1 MTLIEI
7 REPRSDIT
15 QRQRWSHYFVFI
27 YALFAL
33 IIGINLRDAT
43 LYATVPYSNSEVGIR
58 AYYPER
64 WLIDSAGDYVFRVRD
79 IESVGFKTAIQV
91 NVQPVTLSTSA
102 RNLLDTLTLSR
113 MQTLSRYRVLSSQPY
128 TLPGEQEATAMG
140 YVYVAGEDDPFLE
153 SIPTVVE
160 GLDILTIR
168 RGQAIIITF
177 LSDSKSFDKNLPIFE
192 RFLNDLEF

>member
-7 REPRSDIT
+7 SEQRAEIT

-27 YALFAL
+27 YALIAVF
-33 IIGINLRDAT
+33 IGINLRDAT

-58 AYYPER
+58 AYYPQR
-64 WLIDSAGDYVFRVRD
+64 WLIDNAGDYVFRVRD
-79 IESVGFKTAIQV
+79 IETVGFKTTIQV
-91 NVQPVTLSTSA
+91 NVQPVTLNTSA

-113 MQTLSRYRVLSSQPY
+113 MNTLSRYRVLSRQAY
-128 TLPGEQEATAMG
+128 TLPSEQEANAMY

-160 GLDILTIR
+160 GLDILALR

-177 LSDSKSFDKNLPIFE
+177 LSDADTFDETLPVFE
-192 RFLNDLEF
+192 RFLDDLEF

>member
-7 REPRSDIT
+7 REAHSDIT

-27 YALFAL
+27 YALIAL
-33 IIGINLRDAT
+33 VIGINLRDAT

-79 IESVGFKTAIQV
+79 IEHVGFKTTIQV

-102 RNLLDTLTLSR
+102 SNLLQTLTLTR
-113 MQTLSRYRVLSSQPY
+113 MQTLSRFRVLSTQPY
-128 TLPGEQEATAMG
+128 VLPGEQEATAMD

-160 GLDILTIR
+160 GRDILTIR

-177 LSDSKSFDKNLPIFE
+177 LSDANSFDENLPIFE
-192 RFLNDLEF
+192 RFLDDLEF

>member
-7 REPRSDIT
+7 HEPRSDIT

-27 YALFAL
+27 YAIIAV

-64 WLIDSAGDYVFRVRD
+64 WLIDSTGDYVFRVRD
-79 IESVGFKTAIQV
+79 IEHVGFKTTIQV

-102 RNLLDTLTLSR
+102 SNLLQTLTLTR
-113 MQTLSRYRVLSSQPY
+113 MQTLSRFRVLSTPPY
-128 TLPGEQEATAMG
+128 TLPGGQEATAMS

-177 LSDSKSFDKNLPIFE
+177 LSDSNSFDANLPIFE
-192 RFLNDLEF
+192 RFLDDLEF

>member
-7 REPRSDIT
+7 RDARSDIT

-27 YALFAL
+27 YALIAL
-33 IIGINLRDAT
+33 VIGINLRDAT

-64 WLIDSAGDYVFRVRD
+64 WLIDSTGDYVFRVRD
-79 IESVGFKTAIQV
+79 IEQMGFKTTIQV

-102 RNLLDTLTLSR
+102 SNLLQTLTLTR

-128 TLPGEQEATAMG
+128 ALPGEQEATAMG
-140 YVYVAGEDDPFLE
+140 YVYVAGEDDPFLQ
-153 SIPTVVE
+153 SIPTVVR

-177 LSDSKSFDKNLPIFE
+177 LSDANNFDENLPIFE
-192 RFLNDLEF
+192 RFLDDLEF